1 VRTGERGLADINADG
16 AAGAFE
22 IEPFIGLLFGP

>member
-1 VRTGERGLADINADG
+1 VVLCRGSADINADG

-22 IEPFIGLLFGP
+22 SEPFIGLLFGP

>member
-1 VRTGERGLADINADG
+1 VRSGERGLADINADG

-22 IEPFIGLLFGP
+22 IELFIELLLGE